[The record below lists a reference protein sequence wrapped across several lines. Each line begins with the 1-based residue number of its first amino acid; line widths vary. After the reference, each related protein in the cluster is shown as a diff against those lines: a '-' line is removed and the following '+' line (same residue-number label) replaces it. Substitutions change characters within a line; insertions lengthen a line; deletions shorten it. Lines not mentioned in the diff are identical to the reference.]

1 MLHIILMILKIIGII
16 ILSVLGLLLLGLLVV
31 LFMPVIYRIK
41 ASKHDEDMQGFAKVS
56 WLFVSAKASM
66 DNKNKK
72 FELMIRIFGIP
83 LEVFQKIGRAICKVC
98 KRVMSIFRKKK
109 KSEIADQV
117 RNDEGKARGDEKNNS
132 VGESLDPPAQKSPN
146 EANSTEASLDP
157 PAQKSPNEA
166 NSTGESLD
174 LLAQKSSNETNNE
187 DADTSKEGLW
197 NRLKAISIKI
207 YYFPQWLYEQVRKI
221 WLTIS
226 EFCGKIKQWR
236 DFFCGNAFKR
246 AVRFVLNK
254 GGALIKHIMPRKI
267 TGNVTYG
274 LEDPATTGQIL
285 AVLSV
290 VIPMYKGKFQVVP
303 MFNQK
308 ILEGDIYI
316 KGHILGFTLVKIAW
330 SVYRNKD
337 VKEVINHFRKREA

>member
-1 MLHIILMILKIIGII
+1 MLFR
-16 ILSVLGLLLLGLLVV
+16 S
-31 LFMPVIYRIK
+31 
-41 ASKHDEDMQGFAKVS
+41 DEDIQGFAKVS

-72 FELMIRIFGIP
+72 LELMIRIFGIP
-83 LEVFQKIGRAICKVC
+83 LEAFQKIGGVIGKARKG
-98 KRVMSIFRKKK
+98 VMSVFRKKK

-117 RNDEGKARGDEKNNS
+117 RNDEGKAKGDEENNS
-132 VGESLDPPAQKSPN
+132 VGEGLDPPAQKSSNEANSAKESLDPPAQKSSN
-146 EANSTEASLDP
+146 EANSAEESLDP
-157 PAQKSPNEA
+157 PAQKS
-166 NSTGESLD
+166 L
-174 LLAQKSSNETNNE
+174 NETNNE
-187 DADTSKEGLW
+187 DSDTSKERIW
-197 NRLKAISIKI
+197 NRLKAIIIKI

-221 WLTIS
+221 RLTIS
-226 EFCGKIKQWR
+226 GFCGKIKQWR

-254 GGALIKHIMPRKI
+254 GGALIKHIRPRKI
-267 TGNVTYG
+267 TGNVMYG

-290 VIPMYKGKFQVVP
+290 IIPMYKGKFRVVP